1 MSTIRFVLYAGCLA
15 VLVACGE
22 PSISQNLTWIA
33 PVENDDGSQLTDLAG
48 YRIYRNGEMILDVSD
63 PSLLDV
69 EIDGKSG
76 DIVWLTAYNSYDV
89 ESYSSNEV
97 TLLSPVVA
105 EH

>member
-1 MSTIRFVLYAGCLA
+1 MNRIRFVLYVGCLA

-22 PSISQNLTWIA
+22 PSVSQNLAWVA
-33 PVENDDGSQLTDLAG
+33 PVENEDGSQLTDLAG

-63 PSLLDV
+63 PSLVDV

-76 DIVWLTAYNSYDV
+76 DIVWLTAYNSDGV
-89 ESYSSNEV
+89 ESDSSNPV
-97 TLLSPVVA
+97 TLPSPVVA